1 MNSVFERI
9 ASLKLVPVIKIENAA
24 DAAALGQALVAGGL
38 PLAEITFRTAA
49 AEEAIRILRELQ
61 PAMLIGAG
69 TVLSIENARKAIA
82 AGAAFIVA
90 PGFNPKVV
98 DFCLEQGMPIVPGVN
113 SPTDIEMGLDR
124 GLELLKFFPAE
135 ASGGL
140 KLLKAVAAP
149 YSGVKFM
156 PTGGITMGNLPE
168 YLAFPPV
175 AACGGTW
182 LADTALIS
190 GGRFDEIMQLT
201 RAAVD
206 LIAARGKRQ

>member
-1 MNSVFERI
+1 MHTVLERI
-9 ASLKLVPVIKIENAA
+9 ASFKLVPVIKIERAE
-24 DAAALGQALVAGGL
+24 DAVALGQALAAGGL
-38 PLAEITFRTAA
+38 PLAEVTFRTAA
-49 AEEAIRILRELQ
+49 APEAIRRLRAALPDILL
-61 PAMLIGAG
+61 GAG
-69 TVLSIENARKAIA
+69 TVLNVEQARAAIA
-82 AGAAFIVA
+82 AGAAFVVA

-98 DFCLEQGMPIVPGVN
+98 DFCLEQGMPVAPGVN

-140 KLLKAVAAP
+140 KMLKAVAAP

-156 PTGGITMGNLPE
+156 PTGGISMDNLLE

-182 LADTALIS
+182 IAETALIS
-190 GGRFDEIMQLT
+190 SGRFDEITRLT

-206 LIAARGKRQ
+206 LITGRSQQQ

>member
-1 MNSVFERI
+1 MHTVLERI
-9 ASLKLVPVIKIENAA
+9 ASFKLVPVIKIERAE
-24 DAAALGQALVAGGL
+24 DAVALGQALAAGGL
-38 PLAEITFRTAA
+38 PLAEVTFRTAA
-49 AEEAIRILRELQ
+49 APEAIRRLRAALPDILL
-61 PAMLIGAG
+61 GAG
-69 TVLSIENARKAIA
+69 TVLNVEQARAASA
-82 AGAAFIVA
+82 AGATFVVA

-98 DFCLEQGMPIVPGVN
+98 DFCLEQGMPVVPGVN

-140 KLLKAVAAP
+140 KMLRAVAAP

-156 PTGGITMGNLPE
+156 PTGGISMDNLLE

-182 LADTALIS
+182 IAETALIS
-190 GGRFDEIMQLT
+190 SGRFDEITRLT
-201 RAAVD
+201 RAAVG
-206 LIAARGKRQ
+206 LITGHSQHQ